1 LRIRCER
8 CATVYELDEK
18 RFPARGALVKCTR
31 CQHVFRAAPPVPDV
45 SPVAPPD
52 DRTEVFGFS
61 SGASPELTASYSS
74 APAPAPATQGG
85 SGIAPVPPVSH
96 GPQHPRR
103 VAAAQKAAE
112 NHRAV
117 WPWIVLALLLVA
129 AALVAVWFSSRK
141 RPDAAALARLVALEE
156 LVARDDRTSLELAV
170 SRGATDP
177 SGEARALQALALLW
191 LASDA
196 RDDAAPLLAR
206 VQALQ
211 AMLLREDADRAPGW
225 DLRQDEIASRLDQAR
240 QGAAAIQ
247 ERERRLL
254 DAATVAAA
262 AARPAGATELELLR
276 AQALRQA
283 LQEDAALSTTV
294 REASTLD
301 ASDPWVEMALG
312 LAAGRLGDPDIRG
325 LRSVA
330 TRHPRLLRARVLL
343 ARALHAAGQEG
354 EALGILD
361 EVLAENGDHESAKI
375 RKAEILAPPRAA
387 VSRVDLAGNAPP
399 ERPAGHLP
407 RLKPRS

>member
-1 LRIRCER
+1 
-8 CATVYELDEK
+8 VYELDEK
-18 RFPARGALVKCTR
+18 RLPAGGALVKCTR
-31 CQHVFRAAPPVPDV
+31 CQHVFRAAPPVPDA

-61 SGASPELTASYSS
+61 SGASPELTASYAS
-74 APAPAPATQGG
+74 ATAPAPATPGG
-85 SGIAPVPPVSH
+85 SGIASVPPVSH
-96 GPQHPRR
+96 GPQRPRR
-103 VAAAQKAAE
+103 VAAAPKAAGS
-112 NHRAV
+112 HRAV
-117 WPWIVLALLLVA
+117 WPWIVLALVLVA
-129 AALVAVWFSSRK
+129 AALVAVWFGSRK
-141 RPDAAALARLVALEE
+141 RPDAVALARLVALEE

-170 SRGATDP
+170 SRGAADP

-211 AMLLREDADRAPGW
+211 AMYLREDADRAPGW
-225 DLRQDEIASRLDQAR
+225 DLRRDEIASRLDQAR

-262 AARPAGATELELLR
+262 AARQAGASELEILR

-294 REASTLD
+294 REASTFD

-312 LAAGRLGDPDIRG
+312 LATGRHGDRDVRG

-354 EALGILD
+354 EALRILD
-361 EVLAENGDHESAKI
+361 EVLAENGDHESAKAW
-375 RKAEILAPPRAA
+375 KAEILAPPRAA

-399 ERPAGHLP
+399 KRPAGHLP